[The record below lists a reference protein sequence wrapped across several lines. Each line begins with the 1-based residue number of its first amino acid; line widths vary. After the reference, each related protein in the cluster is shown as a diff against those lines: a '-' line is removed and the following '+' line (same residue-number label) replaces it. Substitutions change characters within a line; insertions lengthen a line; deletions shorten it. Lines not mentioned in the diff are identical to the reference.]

1 MEIRAEEIK
10 NNPNHPKHI
19 AIILDGNG
27 RWAKKRGLPRMMGHN
42 EGVKTVKEIVTASA
56 EAGVEYLTIY
66 AFSKQN
72 WGRPGDE
79 VSALMKLL
87 LITAQKE
94 IQELHRNNV
103 RLMVIGDKSDLPKEA
118 LAVLEEGEK
127 LTKDN
132 KLLTL
137 VVALSYG
144 SRDEILRATR
154 TLAEEVKRGD
164 LDLNDID
171 ETLFDSKLDTVGIP
185 DPDLLIRTSGE
196 YRISNYLLWQIAY
209 SEFFFADELWPDFHR
224 QEYYRAIMS
233 YLQRERRFGK
243 TSEQVST

>member
-10 NNPNHPKHI
+10 NNPNHPEHI

-42 EGVKTVKEIVTASA
+42 EGVKTVREIVTASA
-56 EAGVEYLTIY
+56 EAGVKYLTIY

-72 WGRPGDE
+72 WSRPGAE
-79 VSALMKLL
+79 VSAIMSLL
-87 LITAQKE
+87 LKTAQRE
-94 IQELHRNNV
+94 INELHRNNV
-103 RLMVIGDKSDLPKEA
+103 RLLIIGDKSDLPAEVKVA
-118 LAVLEEGEK
+118 LEGGEK

-137 VVALSYG
+137 IVALSYG

-154 TLAEEVKRGD
+154 SLAEDVKRGD
-164 LDLNDID
+164 LEANDIN
-171 ETLFDSKLDTVGIP
+171 ETLFESKLDTCGIP

-209 SEFFFADELWPDFHR
+209 AELYFAEELWPDFHR
-224 QEYYRAIMS
+224 QEYYRALLS
-233 YLQRERRFGK
+233 YTQRERRFGK

>member
-10 NNPNHPKHI
+10 NSPNRPQHV

-42 EGVKTVKEIVTASA
+42 EGVKTVREIVTASA
-56 EAGVEYLTIY
+56 EAGVKYLTIY

-72 WGRPGDE
+72 WNRPKDE
-79 VSALMKLL
+79 VSSIMTLL
-87 LITAQKE
+87 LKTAQRE
-94 IQELHRNNV
+94 IKELHRNNV
-103 RLMVIGDKSDLPKEA
+103 RLKVIGDKNDLPTEA
-118 LAVLEEGEK
+118 RTVLDQGIE

-144 SRDEILRATR
+144 SRDEILRAVHS
-154 TLAEEVKRGD
+154 LAEDVKRGE
-164 LDLNDID
+164 LEPSDIN
-171 ETLFDSKLDTVGIP
+171 ETLLGSRLDTVDIP
-185 DPDLLIRTSGE
+185 DPDLIIRTSGE
-196 YRISNYLLWQIAY
+196 YRISNYLLWQSAY
-209 SEFFFADELWPDFHR
+209 AEFYFAQELWPDFHR
-224 QEYYRAIMS
+224 QEYYKALLS
-233 YLQRERRFGK
+233 YMQRERRFGK

>member
-10 NNPNHPKHI
+10 NSPNRPQHV

-42 EGVKTVKEIVTASA
+42 EGVKTVREIVTASA
-56 EAGVEYLTIY
+56 EAGVKYLTIY

-72 WGRPGDE
+72 WNRPKDE
-79 VSALMKLL
+79 VSSIMTLL
-87 LITAQKE
+87 LKTAQRE
-94 IQELHRNNV
+94 IKELHRNNV
-103 RLMVIGDKSDLPKEA
+103 RLKVIGDKNDLPTEA
-118 LAVLEEGEK
+118 RTVLDQGIE

-144 SRDEILRATR
+144 SRDEILRAVHS
-154 TLAEEVKRGD
+154 LAEDVKRGE
-164 LDLNDID
+164 LEPSDIN
-171 ETLFDSKLDTVGIP
+171 ETLLGSRLDTADIP
-185 DPDLLIRTSGE
+185 DPDLIIRTSGE
-196 YRISNYLLWQIAY
+196 YRISNYLLWQSAY
-209 SEFFFADELWPDFHR
+209 AEFYFAQELWPDFHR
-224 QEYYRAIMS
+224 QEYYKALLS
-233 YLQRERRFGK
+233 YMQRERRFGK